1 MVRLP
6 IVPKSERPEE
16 NVRDALNG
24 IDLPLFYMSDFSV
37 MGLWVSDCGEAVRI
51 LRDRFPITSGPHLSE
66 VMIDG
71 TPGIIEVVEA
81 LKSSGIDCGTSD
93 IVGQVYQG

>member
-6 IVPKSERPEE
+6 IVPKSERPED
-16 NVRDALNG
+16 NVRDDLNG
-24 IDLPLFYMSDFSV
+24 IDFPLFYMSDFSV
-37 MGLWVSDCGEAVRI
+37 MGLWVSDCGQAVRI
-51 LRDRFPITSGPHLSE
+51 LRERFPITGGPNHSA

-71 TPGIIEVVEA
+71 TPGIIEVVET
-81 LKSSGIDCGTSD
+81 LKSSGIDCGISD

>member
-16 NVRDALNG
+16 NVRDALNA
-24 IDLPLFYMSDFSV
+24 IDLLLFYMSDFSV

-51 LRDRFPITSGPHLSE
+51 LQDRFPITGGPHFSE
-66 VMIDG
+66 VLIDG

-81 LKSSGIDCGTSD
+81 LKSSGPDCGISD
-93 IVGQVYQG
+93 IVSQVYQG

>member
-6 IVPKSERPEE
+6 IVPKSERSEE
-16 NVRDALNG
+16 NIRDALNG
-24 IDLPLFYMSDFSV
+24 IDLPLFYMFDFSV

-51 LRDRFPITSGPHLSE
+51 LQDRFPITSGPHLSE

-71 TPGIIEVVEA
+71 TPGIIEVVEV
-81 LKSSGIDCGTSD
+81 LKSSGIDCGISD
-93 IVGQVYQG
+93 MVGQVYQG